1 MALSAIPLSGL
12 TWNKATKA
20 IYRTA
25 KSVVGT
31 KRMCSKYW
39 VCDSRVEVDR
49 IIAEK
54 KVAGNTRETQ
64 EKARRELII
73 CSGL

>member
-12 TWNKATKA
+12 TWSNATKA

-31 KRMCSKYW
+31 KRMRSKYW
-39 VCDSRVEVDR
+39 VYDSRVEVDR
-49 IIAEK
+49 VIAERK
-54 KVAGNTRETQ
+54 WQ
-64 EKARRELII
+64 ELEESHRRRPEG
-73 CSGL
+73 S